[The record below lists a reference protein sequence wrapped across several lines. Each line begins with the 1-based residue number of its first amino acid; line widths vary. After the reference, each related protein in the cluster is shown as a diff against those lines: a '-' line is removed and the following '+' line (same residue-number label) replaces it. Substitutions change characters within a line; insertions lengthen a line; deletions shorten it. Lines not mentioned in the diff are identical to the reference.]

1 VTGKNNMNALLN
13 IGDFVGMVERPVV
26 SARTPNLWYLLRLH
40 PNYDLKAERQCTDHG
55 VTVYVPKEKRMVK
68 SVWGRKVLREIPIF
82 SGAMFIPDFEADIAR
97 LKRIAHG
104 IGGFVRNGE
113 QPLAISLSWMDRIR
127 KFEARVQS
135 AAGDRKFKINQ
146 RVRIVGGQFDMWEG
160 RVERLDNHYRLRV
173 LINLL
178 QGEVPVEL
186 GEDQIEA
193 V

>member
-1 VTGKNNMNALLN
+1 MSALYA
-13 IGDFVGMVERPVV
+13 IGDFVEFIDRPIISERMP
-26 SARTPNLWYLLRLH
+26 SLWYLLRLH
-40 PNYDLKAERQCTDHG
+40 PNYDLKAERQCAEHG
-55 VTVYVPKEKRMVK
+55 VMVYVPKEKKLVK

-82 SGAMFIPDFEADIAR
+82 AGAMFIPDFEADLAR
-97 LKRIAHG
+97 LKRIAGG
-104 IGGFVRNGE
+104 IGGFVRNGNE
-113 QPLAISLSWMDRIR
+113 PLAISLSWMDRIR

-135 AAGDRKFKINQ
+135 ASGERKFKINQ
-146 RVRIVGGQFDMWEG
+146 HVRIVGGQFDMWEG

-186 GEDQIEA
+186 GEEQVEA